1 MKTLHRDI
9 ASASMS
15 GHSTAHHAVASP
27 ERSQI

>member
-15 GHSTAHHAVASP
+15 GHPTAHHAVASP